1 MEDSSLV
8 ILKKDH
14 EEKEKEIILFKQ
26 NLELNY
32 LIVIISLKQLEDGF

>member
-8 ILKKDH
+8 ILKKDN